1 MSHPQA
7 RRGTPASGSVA
18 TARSGGAVY
27 GAQRDSYG
35 GPVASSGR
43 GDAGDDWLSETTRR
57 RRAAQAPGAATPG
70 RPGQSFADD
79 DFEVLSF
86 DEPRQSGRARSGGSA
101 GRPRSGE
108 RPPRGGGDGPG
119 RGGRGGRGSGSGGAP
134 KKKAKRRD
142 PLWARLLVI
151 GGAMLMVL
159 SGGLIVGGKA
169 LVAQVTGDVE
179 KAPLLGEA
187 GVSNAK
193 ALTGPLNILMV
204 GIDERPANS
213 TDLVRADSI
222 LILHIPATHDRA
234 YLASIPRDSYVKIP
248 AFTKTKYNGGND
260 KINSAF
266 AFGWQNGGGRQGGFE
281 LLSLTISRMTGLKF
295 NAGAIVDF
303 KGFEKVVDALG
314 GVDLCVDSSKP
325 VKSEHWGFDSKGKYL
340 SPHEGGK
347 PMTYYPGECRQFGGW
362 EALDYVRQR
371 KSLEDGDYGRQRHQQ
386 QFVKALAKRAKD
398 RELQK
403 SPLKL
408 LELVKSIGSALTVDL
423 NGASIESWLYT
434 VKGVGDND
442 VVLLKSNGGKF
453 NPIRCG
459 GEECEGLTQETLDMF
474 AALKADSVDDFVLA
488 HPDFVSK

>member
-1 MSHPQA
+1 MSYPQA
-7 RRGTPASGSVA
+7 RRGTPASGPVA
-18 TARSGGAVY
+18 TARSSGVY
-27 GAQRDSYG
+27 GTQRDSYG
-35 GPVASSGR
+35 EPAVSSGR
-43 GDAGDDWLSETTRR
+43 SDMDDDWLSETTRR
-57 RRAAQAPGAATPG
+57 RRAAQAPGAAHPG
-70 RPGQSFADD
+70 RSGASYADD
-79 DFEVLSF
+79 DFEVLNF
-86 DEPRQSGRARSGGSA
+86 DEPRQSSRARSGGSG
-101 GRPRSGE
+101 GRPRSGG
-108 RPPRGGGDGPG
+108 RPPRGGDGPG
-119 RGGRGGRGSGSGGAP
+119 GGGRGGRGPGSGGAP
-134 KKKAKRRD
+134 KRKPKRRD

-151 GGAMLMVL
+151 GGALLMVL
-159 SGGLIVGGKA
+159 SGGVIVGGKA
-169 LVAQVTGDVE
+169 IIAQLTGDVE
-179 KAPLLGEA
+179 EAPLLGEA

-204 GIDERPANS
+204 GVDERPSNT

-234 YLASIPRDSYVKIP
+234 YIASIPRDSYVNIP
-248 AFTKTKYNGGND
+248 AYAKTKWKGGND

-266 AFGWQNGGGRQGGFE
+266 AYGWQNGGGRQGGFE
-281 LLSLTISRMTGLKF
+281 LLSLTISRLSGLKF

-314 GVDLCVDSSKP
+314 GVDMCVDSTKP
-325 VKSEHWGFDSKGKYL
+325 VKSEHWGFDRNGKYL
-340 SPHEGGK
+340 SPQQGGK

-398 RELQK
+398 RDLQK
-403 SPLKL
+403 NPLKV

-423 NGASIESWLYT
+423 NGASFESWLYT
-434 VKGVGDND
+434 VKGVSEND
-442 VVLLKSNGGKF
+442 VVMLKSNAGKF

-459 GEECEGLTQETLDMF
+459 SEECEGLSEDTQAM
-474 AALKADSVDDFVLA
+474 LKSLKSDEIDEFIGQ